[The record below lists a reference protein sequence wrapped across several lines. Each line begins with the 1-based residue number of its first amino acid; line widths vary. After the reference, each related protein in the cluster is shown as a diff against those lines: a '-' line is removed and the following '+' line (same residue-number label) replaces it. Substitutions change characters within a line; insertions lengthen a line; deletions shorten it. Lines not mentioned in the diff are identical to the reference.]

1 MCQTTAKYVTSVKK
15 LHAYRL
21 LHGIQND
28 DFLQAVTLLAT
39 YKRRQDGT
47 KAGLS
52 QQEMPGVSCKR
63 RDILK
68 LPLSDY
74 QAWADGA
81 TLGFVKAARLLFG
94 QKIFQSRDLPYRTQL
109 TPLAAIMTM
118 LGDRADNEG
127 VRAKLVRWYWCGVLG
142 ELYGGAIETR
152 FAKDLPEVLAWI
164 DGGPEPDTIRDAN
177 VTPSR
182 LLTLQTRNSAAYK
195 GISALVLRE
204 GGKDFRTGNTIEEL

>member
-142 ELYGGAIETR
+142 ELYGGAKTNRMIGGNAPSVYLARLKKSAEVDDPRLDAILHSHLIKPDARGTSRQRSMPCACVPPTR
-152 FAKDLPEVLAWI
+152 SA
-164 DGGPEPDTIRDAN
+164 
-177 VTPSR
+177 PS
-182 LLTLQTRNSAAYK
+182 TR
-195 GISALVLRE
+195 R
-204 GGKDFRTGNTIEEL
+204 